1 MPKVLIVDDSA
12 AYRTILRRALSTEAS
27 IEIVGTVRD
36 GSHVITSIK
45 NLNPDIVTLDLEM
58 PGMNGLDVLKEIQQQ
73 KDSDEI
79 FKKVKIIMVSSN
91 TREGANSSIQAL
103 KLGAVDIVEKPDES
117 DFESNFEFLKG
128 KLVSKILQLKKTSLP
143 QQNTGVNINTENHK
157 KNPIPTQFIPRVL
170 LIGSSTGGPQALM
183 ELLPA
188 LDPDLRLPILIVQHM
203 PKEFTKS
210 LAESL
215 NKITGKT
222 VKEAQHE
229 EELRSDEIY
238 LAPGDYHMT
247 VLRVGTRIQLR
258 LNQSPPENFCRPA
271 VDVLF
276 RSASQVWENA
286 CLVLILTGM
295 GSDGTKGLKSLK
307 RKGAYVIVQDQESSV
322 VWGMPGNVV
331 QAGLADR
338 VLPLNQIANHTSLL
352 IKKHSS

>member
-12 AYRTILRRALSTEAS
+12 AYRTIIRRALSTEAA

-36 GSHVITSIK
+36 GSHVISSIK
-45 NLNPDIVTLDLEM
+45 TNQPDVVTLDLEM
-58 PGMNGLDVLKEIQQQ
+58 PGMNGLEVLKEIQEQ
-73 KDSDEI
+73 KKEHAI
-79 FKKVKIIMVSSN
+79 FNKVKIIMVSAN

-103 KLGAVDIVEKPDES
+103 QLGAIDIIEKPDAS
-117 DFESNFEFLKG
+117 DFELNFELLKD
-128 KLVSKILQLKKTSLP
+128 KLVSKILQLNKSHFPSKNTLDNKSSQAIIDKPLP
-143 QQNTGVNINTENHK
+143 SQF
-157 KNPIPTQFIPRVL
+157 NPKVL

-188 LDPDLRLPILIVQHM
+188 LDPDLPVPILIVQHM

-215 NKITGKT
+215 NKITSKT
-222 VKEAQHE
+222 VKEAEHD
-229 EELRSDEIY
+229 EELRSDTIY
-238 LAPGDYHMT
+238 LAPGDFHMT
-247 VLRVGTRIQLR
+247 TFRVGTKIQLR

-286 CLVLILTGM
+286 CLVLVLTGM

-307 RKGAYVIVQDQESSV
+307 RKGAHVLVQDEASSV

-338 VLPLNQIANHTSLL
+338 VLPLNQIASKVSLL
-352 IKKHSS
+352 VKKHQS